1 MDNPQI
7 IAMRKLGMSDDE
19 IKDVLET
26 DKRIDKGENPFPLN
40 AAQEKISKSM
50 RQADRKPTVYKF
62 QKRERKANLDKRGII
77 EILSKAITEVADDD
91 TVEITNAERELIFFA
106 KGKKYKIVLSMP
118 RS

>member
-77 EILSKAITEVADDD
+77 EILSKVITEVADDD